1 MIVRRMGRPC
11 RRLWAD
17 PRMVWAYLWAAPLT
31 LVGLLCAGIALCLGA
46 TAKRHGGILE
56 IGSRTEGAATKRR
69 AWLQRCPFVA
79 ITLGH
84 VILGRDHS
92 TLAQWRSHE
101 IVHVHQM
108 ERWGL
113 FFPLAYLAASGLALM
128 QGKAP
133 YWDNAF
139 EIEARLKAS

>member
-1 MIVRRMGRPC
+1 MILEMMGRRC
-11 RRLWAD
+11 RW
-17 PRMVWAYLWAAPLT
+17 VWPTLRAVWLYLWAAPLT
-31 LVGLLCAGIALCLGA
+31 LVGLLCAVLALALGA
-46 TAKRHGGILE
+46 TAKRHGGVLE
-56 IGSRTEGAATKRR
+56 IASGTECTKTKRQ

-108 ERWGL
+108 ERWGV
-113 FFPLAYLAASGLALM
+113 FFPLAYLAASGLALL